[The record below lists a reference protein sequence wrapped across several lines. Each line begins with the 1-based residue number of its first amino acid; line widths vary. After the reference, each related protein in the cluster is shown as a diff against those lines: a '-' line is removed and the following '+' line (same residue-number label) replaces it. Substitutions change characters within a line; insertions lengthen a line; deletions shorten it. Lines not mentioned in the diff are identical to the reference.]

1 MKSVI
6 IGAGPAGIAAAKELA
21 TRKPWEEITVI
32 AKDRFP
38 YSRCMLHGYLAGERE
53 EKQLSFVPED
63 FLIRMGS
70 VFWAGCR

>member
-38 YSRCMLHGYLAGERE
+38 YASWIPGR
-53 EKQLSFVPED
+53 
-63 FLIRMGS
+63 
-70 VFWAGCR
+70 